1 MEYIRLTTHRIKSQC
16 LEISYWVNIFKLT
29 YLNFP
34 ESLGCQSVVDHT
46 RVNLQFVLAGFKSPF
61 SKDSNSMD
69 HFLFTFINNQPKQ
82 MVIFKSLP
90 ILSFHI
96 SYKDRVFWESI
107 LLINLVS
114 LSLLI
119 SFSHFLITASVSSF
133 YLLLWLYFIGL
144 ILVDHIRSR
153 DMKIGEDRREMFE
166 AQFWSFSSIS
176 SV

>member
-1 MEYIRLTTHRIKSQC
+1 MSEYLIDISTFRNHLVVNQWLTIPKWIFSLFSLASNPLSQRF
-16 LEISYWVNIFKLT
+16 EFY
-29 YLNFP
+29 
-34 ESLGCQSVVDHT
+34 G
-46 RVNLQFVLAGFKSPF
+46 PF
-61 SKDSNSMD
+61 FFS
-69 HFLFTFINNQPKQ
+69 FAFINNQPKQ

-153 DMKIGEDRREMFE
+153 DMKIGEDRRDMFE
-166 AQFWSFSSIS
+166 ARFWSFSFIN